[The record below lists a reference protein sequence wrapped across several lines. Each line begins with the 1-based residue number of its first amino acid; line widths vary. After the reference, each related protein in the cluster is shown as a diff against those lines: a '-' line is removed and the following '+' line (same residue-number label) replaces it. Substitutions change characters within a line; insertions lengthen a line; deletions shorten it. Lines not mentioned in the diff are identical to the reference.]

1 MLSEDKKIK
10 TKAQLKEY
18 IEADCARYPLY
29 GRRYISYLLQ
39 LSEGAI
45 IRRHMVL
52 LRKTEY
58 YINTGKAYRE
68 FIYRFL
74 LMRFQAVQFLF

>member
-1 MLSEDKKIK
+1 MNKLSDDKKIK

-18 IEADCARYPLY
+18 LDVECERYPLH

-39 LSEGAI
+39 LSEGAML
-45 IRRHMVL
+45 RRHTIL

-58 YINTGKAYRE
+58 YINRGT
-68 FIYRFL
+68 
-74 LMRFQAVQFLF
+74 